1 MKIPLLFALA
11 TALVANALVA
21 CAQAETPATGH
32 RADPRLAA
40 EIQQANLL
48 VKSFPATNPDLAKNR
63 ADIPAWWQSTLD
75 ERDSFLS
82 AHVKKGEVINY
93 GTSAGGR
100 PLRAVVYGKARTG
113 HGTTTANGAI
123 SFGDIRAWL
132 GPDHGKRVALVFSA
146 IHGGEFE
153 GIVGT
158 MNLLAVLE
166 TGVDLAGRPQPA
178 LAAAAARLD
187 RLIVIPVANPDGRA
201 RIPMRM
207 LCFFGDSNR
216 AAEYFNTGAWADGSL
231 IGWPANKEF
240 VPVDF
245 ARLQFAGGYFN
256 DAGVNC
262 QHDDFLGQPQPE
274 TRALLDLCARERP
287 DLALNLHT
295 GVAQNNY
302 FMGMLHPVT
311 GRTVEAAWAGLYHK
325 VHTGLATAG
334 LRSTADAAI
343 EADPAKVRP
352 IVANLDTVINLHAG
366 TLCTLVESPSHSFG
380 GKRRDG
386 TPAPTEPLL
395 LLDAHFRLFTDAF
408 DYLAD
413 TGGLTVWAAASKAK

>member
-1 MKIPLLFALA
+1 MHFIRRLSIIITA
-11 TALVANALVA
+11 ALVV
-21 CAQAETPATGH
+21 CVQAEPPAAAH
-32 RADPRLAA
+32 RADPRTAA
-40 EIQQANLL
+40 EIQQANLRI
-48 VKSFPATNPDLAKNR
+48 KSFPATNPDLAQDR
-63 ADIPAWWQSTLD
+63 ADIPAWWQSSLG
-75 ERDSFLS
+75 ERDAFFD
-82 AHVKKGEVINY
+82 AHIKKGAVITY
-93 GTSAGGR
+93 GMSAGGR
-100 PLRAVVYGKARTG
+100 PLRAVAYGKARTG

-132 GPDHGKRVALVFSA
+132 GPDHSKRVALVFSA

-201 RIPMRM
+201 RIPLRM
-207 LCFFGDSNR
+207 LQFFRASNR
-216 AAEYFNTGAWADGSL
+216 AAEYFNTGAWSDGSL

-262 QHDDFLGQPQPE
+262 QHDDFLGRMQPE

-295 GVAQNNY
+295 GVSFDNY

-311 GRTVEAAWAGLYHK
+311 GRIVEPAWAGLYRR
-325 VHTGLATAG
+325 VHTALAVAG
-334 LRSTADAAI
+334 HRSTADPAI
-343 EADPAKVRP
+343 EADPANVAP
-352 IVANLDTVINLHAG
+352 IVPSLDTILNLHTG
-366 TLCTLVESPSHSFG
+366 TLSVIVESPSHSFNG
-380 GKRRDG
+380 TRRDG
-386 TPAPTEPLL
+386 TPAPTDPLL
-395 LLDAHFRLFTDAF
+395 LLDAHLVLFTSTF
-408 DYLAD
+408 DYLTD
-413 TGGLTVWAAASKAK
+413 TGGLAAWATAGKSAK

>member
-1 MKIPLLFALA
+1 MKIPLLFALTA
-11 TALVANALVA
+11 LASALVAF
-21 CAQAETPATGH
+21 AQAETPATAH
-32 RADPRLAA
+32 RADRRSVA
-40 EIQQANLL
+40 EIQRANLL
-48 VKSFPATNPDLAKNR
+48 DKSFPATNPDLAKDR
-63 ADIPAWWQSTLD
+63 ADIPAWWQSTLG

-82 AHVKKGEVINY
+82 AHMKKGEVINY

-113 HGTTTANGAI
+113 HGTTSANGAI

-132 GPDHGKRVALVFSA
+132 GPNHGERVALVFSA

-158 MNLLAVLE
+158 VNLLAVLE
-166 TGVDLAGRPQPA
+166 TGVDLAGRLQPA

-201 RIPMRM
+201 CIPLRM
-207 LCFFGDSNR
+207 LCFFGESNR

-256 DAGVNC
+256 DDGVNS
-262 QHDDFLGQPQPE
+262 QHDDFLGRMQPE

-287 DLALNLHT
+287 GTLPQTIVAITLRTVLAH
-295 GVAQNNY
+295 ARMSSDSSE
-302 FMGMLHPVT
+302 FSMGCNCLTTPARPMTEGMERHASCCSSKPSSNVET
-311 GRTVEAAWAGLYHK
+311 GR
-325 VHTGLATAG
+325 
-334 LRSTADAAI
+334 
-343 EADPAKVRP
+343 VR
-352 IVANLDTVINLHAG
+352 
-366 TLCTLVESPSHSFG
+366 
-380 GKRRDG
+380 
-386 TPAPTEPLL
+386 
-395 LLDAHFRLFTDAF
+395 
-408 DYLAD
+408 
-413 TGGLTVWAAASKAK
+413 

>member
-123 SFGDIRAWL
+123 SFGDIRVWL

-158 MNLLAVLE
+158 MNFLAVLE
-166 TGVDLAGRPQPA
+166 TGVDLAGRP
-178 LAAAAARLD
+178 
-187 RLIVIPVANPDGRA
+187 IVP
-201 RIPMRM
+201 
-207 LCFFGDSNR
+207 
-216 AAEYFNTGAWADGSL
+216 
-231 IGWPANKEF
+231 
-240 VPVDF
+240 
-245 ARLQFAGGYFN
+245 
-256 DAGVNC
+256 
-262 QHDDFLGQPQPE
+262 
-274 TRALLDLCARERP
+274 
-287 DLALNLHT
+287 
-295 GVAQNNY
+295 
-302 FMGMLHPVT
+302 
-311 GRTVEAAWAGLYHK
+311 
-325 VHTGLATAG
+325 
-334 LRSTADAAI
+334 
-343 EADPAKVRP
+343 
-352 IVANLDTVINLHAG
+352 NLDTVINLHAG

-395 LLDAHFRLFTDAF
+395 LLDAHLRLFTDAF

-413 TGGLTVWAAASKAK
+413 TGGLAVWTATSKAR